1 VRFEVLG
8 PIRISAGDGEPA
20 ALTPRHRSLLAA
32 LLVARRRPMSAERL
46 LAELWPE
53 GAPATA
59 GPALQVYVSG
69 LRKIVGDRLRT
80 VDGGYL
86 LAAADSEVDAHRFE
100 ALVAAVD
107 DRPGALAEAL
117 ALWRGPAFDGLA
129 AGPAVAA
136 AAARLAELLLAAR
149 RDWAA
154 LALAEDRAADVL
166 PDLAGWVAESPT
178 AEPLVGQL
186 MLALHRSGRTG
197 EALDAYTRAETALA
211 ALGTEPGPE
220 LSALAE
226 AIRRHDPTLDAAGAR
241 LPGARNRFIGRRAEL
256 DRALGLL
263 GAGRLLTVVGPGG
276 CGKTRLS
283 VEMAREAAADHPDG
297 VHVVELAGQPAGK
310 DLEALTARVAAAV
323 GAREA
328 AGEPVGVSL
337 ARHLGDRRVLL
348 LLDNCEHVRS
358 DAAALAHTLLAA
370 CPAIRLVATSR
381 EPLGLPGEVVFPLGG
396 LSRPAPDATPADM
409 ARSDAV
415 RLLADRVSAARGGG
429 PLRPAE
435 VPIAAELCRR
445 LDGLPLA
452 LELAAARLR
461 ALSLPEV
468 AARLDRR
475 LDLLVGTSPVDRHQ
489 TMRAAI
495 DWGHDLLEEPQ
506 RVLLRRLSVFAGG
519 FGLDAAQ
526 RVGAGPD
533 GADIFDTL
541 LQLVDRSLVERVEQV
556 EPAAASRFRLI
567 ETLREYAAE
576 RLTRDGAPGE
586 SAAVRDRHVAVWLDL
601 LAAPPPVDGPAHAA
615 WLATVGAEHDNIRAA
630 LEWTLDGGDP
640 ERGLAL
646 ATAMWWYWWVT
657 GQMVEGRAWLGRAL
671 RATPAEPPAPL
682 RARALRVAA
691 SLARNS
697 GDLAEARALGEQGL
711 ATFRRLG
718 DRPGVVAALN
728 NLCITAQGQSD
739 FEASLAYGYECL
751 ALAEQDGSA
760 RGVAAA
766 LNNTAGTL
774 RCLERLDEAAE
785 LFTRALQGFRDI
797 ADQRGEAAALSN
809 LSIVDRRRGRLE
821 SARELMTR
829 ALRVYTDLGIPEGQL
844 DAVEGLAQI
853 AVLAGETG
861 SGLRLLAIAERE
873 RTALGSPIFTPDEIA
888 DRDRAERVARAS
900 LTPAEVAA
908 AYREAT
914 ATTLAGAAAT
924 FLG

>member
-1 VRFEVLG
+1 MRFEVLG

-32 LLVARRRPMSAERL
+32 LLVARGRPMSAERL
-46 LAELWPE
+46 MAELWPE

-100 ALVAAVD
+100 ALLAAVD
-107 DRPGALAEAL
+107 DRPGTLAEAL

-129 AGPAVAA
+129 AGPAVTA

-149 RDWAA
+149 RDWAE
-154 LALAEDRAADVL
+154 LALAENRASDVL
-166 PDLAGWVAESPT
+166 ADLAGWVAESPT
-178 AEPLVGQL
+178 AEPLVGRL

-197 EALDAYTRAETALA
+197 EALDAYARAETALA
-211 ALGTEPGPE
+211 ALGTGPGPE

-226 AIRRHDPTLDAAGAR
+226 AIRRHDPTLDVPGAR
-241 LPGARNRFIGRRAEL
+241 LPAARNRFIGRRAEL

-263 GAGRLLTVVGPGG
+263 GTGRLLTVVGPGG

-297 VHVVELAGQPAGK
+297 VHIVELAGQAAGK
-310 DLEALTARVAAAV
+310 DLDALTARVAAAA

-328 AGEPVGVSL
+328 PGEPVGVSL

-358 DAAALAHTLLAA
+358 DAAALAHALLAA

-381 EPLGLPGEVVFPLGG
+381 EPLGLAGEVVFPLGG

-415 RLLADRVSAARGGG
+415 RLLADRVSAARGGA

-435 VPIAAELCRR
+435 VPVAAELCRR

-495 DWGHDLLEEPQ
+495 DWGHDLLDEPQ
-506 RVLLRRLSVFAGG
+506 RVLLRRLSVCAGG
-519 FGLDAAQ
+519 FDLDAAQ
-526 RVGAGPD
+526 RVGAGP
-533 GADIFDTL
+533 AVFDQL
-541 LQLVDRSLVERVEQV
+541 LQLVDRSLVERVE
-556 EPAAASRFRLI
+556 PPTGDGSRFRLI

-586 SAAVRDRHVAVWLDL
+586 AAAARDRHVAVWLDR

-630 LEWTLDGGDP
+630 LEWTLGGDDP
-640 ERGLAL
+640 ERGLTL

-671 RATPAEPPAPL
+671 RATPAEPATAL
-682 RARALRVAA
+682 RGRALRVAA

-718 DRPGVVAALN
+718 DRAGVVAALN

-751 ALAEQDGSA
+751 AMAGEDGDA

-785 LFTRALQGFRDI
+785 LFTRGLEGFRGI

-809 LSIVDRRRGRLE
+809 LSIVDRRRGRLDR
-821 SARELMTR
+821 ARDLMTR
-829 ALRVYTDLGIPEGQL
+829 ALRIYTDLGIPEGQL

-853 AVLAGETG
+853 AVLAGEAA

-873 RTALGSPIFTPDEIA
+873 RTSLGSPIFTPDEIA
-888 DRDRAERVARAS
+888 DRDRAEHLARAS
-900 LTPAEVAA
+900 LTPSEVAT